1 MNFDSRVFALPEC
14 HSVPRSKFE
23 TSKGTIANPV
33 FKNVGGWDHAQS
45 LSEFTR
51 LASTFAR
58 QEVPH
63 DRRLL
68 GRIFYRNWNQ
78 HRNATYFRRLYE
90 LRRALR
96 ILEQVNLRDL
106 FENIVQAF
114 YVPGTAKSARKVS
127 SWAAL
132 PCQHCMTAFAGRIAH
147 VARLASKIQAIS
159 CAVYVHFT
167 AQVAQTLFM
176 PLSLVV
182 QALSSR
188 LHVMLGIWHHD
199 LTALYEL
206 LLKWLPS
213 LPACPDSLS
222 ENRTKEL
229 AAMLPHADSL
239 ALQQPLDNLDSRRAA
254 AITEHM
260 RKSAEAKVQTDE
272 EEDVVMKIQQQDSKG
287 HANRNRK
294 RARQR
299 VLDIYGDGL

>member
-1 MNFDSRVFALPEC
+1 MDFDARTFTLPEC

-23 TSKGTIANPV
+23 SSKGAIANPV
-33 FKNVGGWDHAQS
+33 FKNVGGWDHAHS

-51 LASTFAR
+51 LSSTFTR

-78 HRNATYFRRLYE
+78 HKNSTYFRRLYE

-96 ILEQVNLRDL
+96 ILEQVKLHEL
-106 FENIVQAF
+106 VEYIAQAF
-114 YVPGTAKSARKVS
+114 YIPGTAKSGRKVS
-127 SWAAL
+127 GWAAL

-147 VARLASKIQAIS
+147 VARLVSKIQAI
-159 CAVYVHFT
+159 CCNVYIHFT

-176 PLSLVV
+176 PLSLVI
-182 QALSSR
+182 QGISSR
-188 LHVMLGIWHHD
+188 LHMVLGIWHQD
-199 LTALYEL
+199 LIALYTALL
-206 LLKWLPS
+206 RWLPS

-222 ENRTKEL
+222 DNRTKMI
-229 AAMLPHADSL
+229 AAKLLHVDSL
-239 ALQQPLDNLDSRRAA
+239 TLEQPLDGDSRRAA
-254 AITEHM
+254 AVLEKM
-260 RKSAEAKVQTDE
+260 RKDASRELIDNDGDYAIMEIEPAMEK
-272 EEDVVMKIQQQDSKG
+272 KNK
-287 HANRNRK
+287 K